1 VGPLLRCLAPALL
14 TALLALPA
22 AADLKRV
29 DVPLVIPPDFLE
41 RLLIEQVFTDPDRTA
56 HVAAVA
62 DPCSEIVLSQPSVRP
77 RDGGIGV
84 HAHGVAQAGFTLLG
98 TCYQPF
104 GWEGEVDALEQARL
118 APHGAPV
125 VEFHV
130 VDSSLSGGGGWF
142 TFSDLW
148 NWIKPAV
155 HPRLEVL
162 RVDLGPLIGELRR
175 TLPLF
180 TSQRD
185 EPELRRLV
193 DSLALSSV
201 DVEERGLVLGVRFDV
216 EALPLAQSETA
227 AEPPLAPAELAA
239 FEAQI
244 HQWDAFV
251 TFVVKSVGNETLD
264 PDLRSALLETLIEAR
279 YEIVAALA
287 EPGRDGRDRVRT
299 LFQSSWQRLQPT
311 LATLTHGGEGFR
323 YLAFLAAGDALF
335 ALDQAGP
342 AFGFEISSD
351 GLRRLART
359 LEPESSEDP
368 LRWSEDVDPVLRATF
383 GFDEEL
389 PVVVPPE
396 DADRSTEPTEDVG
409 AGSDSEATPG
419 GEAAPEAT
427 PAPEPPLAPEPVPLA
442 PEVVPPL
449 APEPE
454 PAPPAPEPG
463 TSLRSLEAI
472 FARLAASL
480 WPPAS
485 AAPAIVVPSPES
497 SPLDGL
503 VPTRDDL
510 DEYLPKIGE
519 LLRESADQVL
529 SHGKLPSQYHD
540 DYKRL
545 VLATAWQESCWRQYV
560 ERKQKRVPLRS
571 SVGALGLMQ
580 VNPRVWRGFFSIDGL
595 SWSIRYNALAG
606 GEVLL
611 HYLRD
616 YAIARGEAAVGGP
629 DALARATYATYHG
642 GPSHMQRYRQTTGV
656 RAVLTKI
663 DKAFLSKYKT
673 LAGGDVRVVRQ
684 CFTG

>member
-1 VGPLLRCLAPALL
+1 VTPPLRRLAAALLGALLFAPA
-14 TALLALPA
+14 AD
-22 AADLKRV
+22 ADLKRV
-29 DVPLVIPPDFLE
+29 DVPLVIPADFLE
-41 RLLIEQVFTDPDRTA
+41 QLLIEQVFTDPDRTA
-56 HVAAVA
+56 HVLAAA
-62 DPCSEIVLSQPSVRP
+62 DPCSEIVLSHPSVRP
-77 RDGGIGV
+77 RDRGLGV

-118 APHGAPV
+118 APQGAPV

-130 VDSSLSGGGGWF
+130 VDSSLAGGGGWF

-162 RVDLGPLIGELRR
+162 RVDLGPLIGDLRR
-175 TLPLF
+175 TIPLF
-180 TSQRD
+180 ASQRD

-201 DVEERGLVLGVRFDV
+201 DVEERGLVLNVRFDV

-227 AEPPLAPAELAA
+227 AEPALRPEELAA

-244 HQWDAFV
+244 HEWDAFV

-264 PDLRSALLETLIEAR
+264 PQLRSALLETLIEAR
-279 YEIVAALA
+279 YEIVAALG
-287 EPGRDGRDRVRT
+287 EPGRDGPDRVRA
-299 LFQSSWQRLQPT
+299 LFQSSWHRLQPT
-311 LATLTHGGEGFR
+311 LATLTRGGEGFR

-359 LEPESSEDP
+359 LEPEASEDP
-368 LRWSEDVDPVLRATF
+368 LHWSDDVDPALRATF

-396 DADRSTEPTEDVG
+396 DADRSDEPTDDVG
-409 AGSDSEATPG
+409 APEEEA
-419 GEAAPEAT
+419 E
-427 PAPEPPLAPEPVPLA
+427 

-454 PAPPAPEPG
+454 PAPLAPESD
-463 TSLRSLEAI
+463 TSLRTLEAI
-472 FARLAASL
+472 FARLVASL
-480 WPPAS
+480 WPPAF
-485 AAPAIVVPSPES
+485 AAPSITVPSPES

-503 VPTRDDL
+503 VPKRDDL

-519 LLRESADQVL
+519 LLRDSAEQVL
-529 SHGKLPSQYHD
+529 SHGKLPSEYHD
-540 DYKRL
+540 AYKRL

-616 YAIARGEAAVGGP
+616 YALARGEAALGGP
-629 DALARATYATYHG
+629 DALVRATYATYHG
-642 GPSHMQRYRQTTGV
+642 GPSHMQRYRQTKGV

-673 LAGGDVRVVRQ
+673 LAGGDVQVVRQ

>member
-1 VGPLLRCLAPALL
+1 VSPPARLLAPALGAAL
-14 TALLALPA
+14 LLALPA

-29 DVPLVIPPDFLE
+29 DVPLVIPPDFVE

-56 HVAAVA
+56 HVVAVA

-77 RDGGIGV
+77 RDGGLGV
-84 HAHGVAQAGFTLLG
+84 RAHGVAEAGFTLLG

-118 APHGAPV
+118 APRGAPV

-130 VDSSLSGGGGWF
+130 VDSSLSGGGGWLSF
-142 TFSDLW
+142 ADLW

-180 TSQRD
+180 VSQRD

-201 DVEERGLVLGVRFDV
+201 DVEERGLVLDVRFDV
-216 EALPLAQSETA
+216 ESLPSAESRTA
-227 AEPPLAPAELAA
+227 PEPPLAPAEVAA

-244 HQWDAFV
+244 HEWDAFV
-251 TFVVKSVGNETLD
+251 TFVVKSVGHETLD
-264 PDLRSALLETLIEAR
+264 PQLRSALLETLIEAR
-279 YEIVAALA
+279 YEIIAALA
-287 EPGRDGRDRVRT
+287 EPGRDGSDRVRT

-311 LATLTHGGEGFR
+311 LATLTHGGGGFR

-368 LRWSEDVDPVLRATF
+368 LRWSEDVDPALRATF

-389 PVVVPPE
+389 PEVAPPP
-396 DADRSTEPTEDVG
+396 DADQSNEPTGDLG
-409 AGSDSEATPG
+409 AGADAGSATPD
-419 GEAAPEAT
+419 GEPAPEAT
-427 PAPEPPLAPEPVPLA
+427 PAPEPPPE
-442 PEVVPPL
+442 PPL
-449 APEPE
+449 APEPD
-454 PAPPAPEPG
+454 
-463 TSLRSLEAI
+463 TSLRSLPAAI
-472 FARLAASL
+472 FARLAGSL
-480 WPPAS
+480 WPAAF
-485 AAPAIVVPSPES
+485 AAPAIVVPTAES
-497 SPLDGL
+497 SALDGL
-503 VPTRDDL
+503 IPTRDDL

-519 LLRESADQVL
+519 LLRSSADQVL
-529 SHGKLPSQYHD
+529 SHGKLPPEYHD
-540 DYKRL
+540 QYKRL

-560 ERKQKRVPLRS
+560 QRKQKRVPLRS

-580 VNPRVWRGFFSIDGL
+580 VNPHVWRGFFSIDGL

-629 DALARATYATYHG
+629 DALARATYATYNG
-642 GPSHMQRYRQTTGV
+642 GPSQMQRYRETKGV
-656 RAVLTKI
+656 HAVLTKI
-663 DKAFLSKYKT
+663 DQAFLSKYRT
-673 LAGGDVRVVRQ
+673 LAGGDVKVVRQ

>member
-1 VGPLLRCLAPALL
+1 VRPPPRFLAPALL
-14 TALLALPA
+14 TALWLALPA
-22 AADLKRV
+22 VADTKRV
-29 DVPLVIPPDFLE
+29 HVPLVIPPDFLE
-41 RLLIEQVFTDPDRTA
+41 RLLIEQVFTDPERTA
-56 HVAAVA
+56 HVVAVA

-77 RDGGIGV
+77 RDGGVGV
-84 HAHGVAQAGFTLLG
+84 HAHGVAQAGFTFLG

-104 GWEGEVDALEQARL
+104 GWEGEVDALEQVRL
-118 APHGAPV
+118 AHGAPM

-130 VDSSLSGGGGWF
+130 VDSSLSGGGGWLGF
-142 TFSDLW
+142 PELW
-148 NWIKPAV
+148 NWIKPSV

-162 RVDLGPLIGELRR
+162 RVDLGPLIGDLRR

-180 TSQRD
+180 TSHPD

-201 DVEERGLVLGVRFDV
+201 DVEERGLVLGVSFDV
-216 EALPLAQSETA
+216 EALPLAQSASAE
-227 AEPPLAPAELAA
+227 EPPLAPEELAA

-244 HQWDAFV
+244 HEWDAFV

-264 PDLRSALLETLIEAR
+264 PQLRSALLEALIAAR
-279 YEIVAALA
+279 YDIVAALG
-287 EPGRDGRDRVRT
+287 EPGRDGPDRVRA

-311 LATLTHGGEGFR
+311 IATLTHGGEGFR

-359 LEPESSEDP
+359 LEPAASEDP
-368 LRWSEDVDPVLRATF
+368 LQWSNDVDPTLRATF

-389 PVVVPPE
+389 PKVVPPPE
-396 DADRSTEPTEDVG
+396 DADLSDEPTDDLG
-409 AGSDSEATPG
+409 ADADSSATPD
-419 GEAAPEAT
+419 EE
-427 PAPEPPLAPEPVPLA
+427 PEPEPTPLA

-449 APEPE
+449 TPEPE
-454 PAPPAPEPG
+454 PAPLAPEPG
-463 TSLRSLEAI
+463 TSLRSLGAV
-472 FARLAASL
+472 FAHLATLL
-480 WPPAS
+480 WPPAF
-485 AAPAIVVPSPES
+485 AAPAIVVPTPET
-497 SPLDGL
+497 SPLDAL

-519 LLRESADQVL
+519 LLRDSAKQVL
-529 SHGKLPSQYHD
+529 SHGKLPREYHD
-540 DYKRL
+540 EYQRL

-560 ERKQKRVPLRS
+560 QRKQKRVPLRS

-580 VNPRVWRGFFSIDGL
+580 VNPRVWRGFFSVDGL
-595 SWSIRYNALAG
+595 SWSIRYNAVAG

-616 YAIARGEAAVGGP
+616 YALARGE
-629 DALARATYATYHG
+629 DAFGDADGLVRATYATYHG
-642 GPSHMQRYRQTTGV
+642 GPSHMRRYRETKGV

-673 LAGGDVRVVRQ
+673 LAGGDVQVIRQ